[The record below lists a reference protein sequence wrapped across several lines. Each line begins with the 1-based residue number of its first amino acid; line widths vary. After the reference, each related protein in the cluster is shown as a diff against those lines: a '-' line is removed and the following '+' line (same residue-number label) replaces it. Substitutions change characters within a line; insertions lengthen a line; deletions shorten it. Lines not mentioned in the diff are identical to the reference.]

1 MSWPNPEIPSAP
13 DSEPF
18 LFNLDDSSFKAA
30 DTLPDCLHSFLFAV
44 STFVVQFGFEF
55 VLWYLLI
62 RFANSALVGQLESLL
77 NRIRSPMRLSNTN
90 TGKKQT
96 QTQRSLN
103 SLFNVFLTEKNNYFQ
118 ILSSILHTMH
128 GSTFTLMFS
137 QLELTLDNVLQPC
150 MLRFC
155 QPSP

>member
-137 QLELTLDNVLQPC
+137 QLELTLDNILQPR

>member
-55 VLWYLLI
+55 VLCYLLI

-103 SLFNVFLTEKNNYFQ
+103 TLFNVFLTEKKQLFSDIIFN
-118 ILSSILHTMH
+118 SSHNAWIYIY
-128 GSTFTLMFS
+128 
-137 QLELTLDNVLQPC
+137 LDVLPT
-150 MLRFC
+150 
-155 QPSP
+155 

>member
-13 DSEPF
+13 DSERF

-77 NRIRSPMRLSNTN
+77 NRIRSPMRLSKTN

-103 SLFNVFLTEKNNYFQ
+103 SLFNVFLTEKKTIIFRYYLQFFTQ
-118 ILSSILHTMH
+118 CMDLH
-128 GSTFTLMFS
+128 L
-137 QLELTLDNVLQPC
+137 P
-150 MLRFC
+150 
-155 QPSP
+155 

>member
-44 STFVVQFGFEF
+44 STFVVQFCFEF

-137 QLELTLDNVLQPC
+137 QLELTLDNVLQPR

>member
-55 VLWYLLI
+55 VLWQLLI

-137 QLELTLDNVLQPC
+137 QLELTLDNVLQAR